1 MSALADGREESIDPG
16 SCGAQII
23 FIELQKLQ
31 MLLRTSE
38 NVMMNPFF

>member
-1 MSALADGREESIDPG
+1 MSALADGREESIDHFRG

-31 MLLRTSE
+31 M
-38 NVMMNPFF
+38 

>member
-1 MSALADGREESIDPG
+1 MSAFADVGGGSIDHFRG

-31 MLLRTSE
+31 M
-38 NVMMNPFF
+38 